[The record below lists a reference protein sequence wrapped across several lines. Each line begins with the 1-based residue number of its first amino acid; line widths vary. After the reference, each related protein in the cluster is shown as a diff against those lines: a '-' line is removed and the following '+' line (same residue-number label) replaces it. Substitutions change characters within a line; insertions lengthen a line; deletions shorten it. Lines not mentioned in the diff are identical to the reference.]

1 MHRDNVSNVIPA
13 FEPAAASARGGGPA
27 AAIEAIRGGPPAR
40 QLGAILM
47 EHGKLAYDGIERIL
61 QLQREEESRFGE
73 AALKLG
79 LISEAD
85 LRRALAE
92 QFDFPC
98 LLPGDE
104 KIAPAV
110 IAAYQPFHPR
120 VEAFRALRAQVT
132 LRWLDA
138 EHGGRTLAIVS
149 PERGEGRSYLA
160 ANLAV
165 VFAQLGARTVL
176 IDADMRNPRQ
186 HALFKL
192 PNRSGLSAILAGRG
206 DATSIQRVEPFDTL
220 SIITAGAIPP
230 NPQELLARPT
240 FSQLLDELAKEF
252 YIVIVDTPAGVG
264 VADVQFICRGTRA
277 ALMVLRRNYTRAKAA
292 NRLVDELGPTKA
304 TLVGT
309 VLNEF

>member
-1 MHRDNVSNVIPA
+1 MHRDNPTNVIAA
-13 FEPAAASARGGGPA
+13 FETGAASVKRGPLS
-27 AAIEAIRGGPPAR
+27 AIEAVAGGTPAR
-40 QLGAILM
+40 SVGAILM
-47 EHGKLAYDGIERIL
+47 QNGKLTVEQIERVL
-61 QLQREEESRFGE
+61 QIERDEGLRFGE
-73 AALKLG
+73 TAVKLG

-85 LRRALAE
+85 LRVALAE

-98 LLPGDE
+98 LLPGDDRLSPE
-104 KIAPAV
+104 L
-110 IAAYQPFHPR
+110 IAAYQPFDPQ

-176 IDADMRNPRQ
+176 VDANMRNPRQ

-192 PNRSGLSAILAGRG
+192 SNRNGLSAILAGRG
-206 DATSIQRVEPFDTL
+206 DGSSIQRVEPFDTL

-252 YIVIVDTPAGVG
+252 YVVIVDTPAGVG
-264 VADVQFICRGTRA
+264 VADVQFICRSTRA
-277 ALMVLRRNYTRAKAA
+277 ALMVLRKDYSRTKTA

>member
-1 MHRDNVSNVIPA
+1 MHRDNPSNVIPA
-13 FEPAAASARGGGPA
+13 FGHGARGGELGPL
-27 AAIEAIRGGPPAR
+27 AAIEAAAGGAPAR
-40 QLGAILM
+40 SLGSILL
-47 EHGKLAYDGIERIL
+47 EHGKLTAEGIE
-61 QLQREEESRFGE
+61 QVRELERDEGLRFGE
-73 AALKLG
+73 AAVKLG

-85 LRRALAE
+85 LRVALAE

-104 KIAPAV
+104 KV
-110 IAAYQPFHPR
+110 SSSLIAAYHPFDAR

-138 EHGGRTLAIVS
+138 EHGGRTLAVVS

-176 IDADMRNPRQ
+176 VDADMRNPRQ

-192 PNRSGLSAILAGRG
+192 PNRSGLSSILAGRG
-206 DATSIQRVEPFDTL
+206 DGSSLQRVETFETL

-240 FSQLLDELAKEF
+240 FSQLLDDLAKVF
-252 YIVIVDTPAGVG
+252 YVVIVDTPAGVG
-264 VADVQFICRGTRA
+264 VADVQLICRSTRA
-277 ALMVLRRNYTRAKAA
+277 ALMVLRKDYSRTKAA
-292 NRLVDELGPTKA
+292 GRLVDELGPTKA

>member
-1 MHRDNVSNVIPA
+1 MHRDNVNNVIPA
-13 FEPAAASARGGGPA
+13 FEPAPTGIRRGPISAIQAIVGGA
-27 AAIEAIRGGPPAR
+27 PAR
-40 QLGAILM
+40 QLGTILTDS
-47 EHGKLAYDGIERIL
+47 GKLTAEAIERVL
-61 QLQREEESRFGE
+61 QLQREEGLRFGE

-79 LISEAD
+79 LITESD
-85 LRRALAE
+85 LHLALAE

-110 IAAYQPFHPR
+110 IAAYQPFDAR
-120 VEAFRALRAQVT
+120 VEAFRTLRAQVT

-176 IDADMRNPRQ
+176 IDADMRYPRQ
-186 HALFKL
+186 HTLFKL
-192 PNRSGLSAILAGRG
+192 SNRSGLSAILAGRG
-206 DATSIQRVEPFDTL
+206 DSGSIQRVEPFDTL

-240 FSQLLDELAKEF
+240 FTQLLDELVKEF
-252 YIVIVDTPAGVG
+252 YVVIVDTPAGVG
-264 VADVQFICRGTRA
+264 VADAQFICRGTRA
-277 ALMVLRRNYTRAKAA
+277 ALMVLRKNYTRAKAA
-292 NRLVDELGPTKA
+292 NRFVDELGPTKA
-304 TLVGT
+304 TLIGT